1 MQIMNRFRFLNNLFG
16 WIAFAIAAV
25 TYLVTMEPTASF
37 WDCGEFISSA
47 YKLDVGHPPG
57 APFFMLTGRFFS
69 LFASDPTQVA
79 LMVNALSAIASAF
92 TILFLFWTITHLA
105 RKIVM
110 RTAEE
115 VTFSKMVGVL
125 GAGMVGALAYTFSD
139 TFWFSA
145 VEGEVYAYSSLFTAV
160 VFWAILK
167 WEDVADQ
174 PGSDRWLIFIAY
186 LMGISIGVHLLNL
199 LAIPAIVLVYYF
211 RNYSKVTPW
220 GVVRAML
227 VSIVILGAVL
237 YGIIPG
243 FVEVASRFELLFVNS
258 FGMSYNSGLF
268 AYILVTLAILVW
280 AIIETSTQKSYLR
293 MIISFMASITIVG
306 IPFFGTRW
314 LLGILIIAGLSFL
327 LFKYKS
333 KVNARWLNTAVMM
346 ITVILIGYSSYTVIV
361 IRSAANP
368 PMDQNSPDNVFALK
382 YYLNREQYG
391 DRPLFYGQAYNAPV
405 KLRIE
410 GNTCIPIF
418 ETGAPQYTPEPKT
431 TPDQQ
436 DRYFVTGHKMDYVM
450 DDRFMMLFP
459 RMYSTQPHHISAY
472 KAWGDVKGKRVR
484 FDYCGQ
490 QRTEYVPTFTEN
502 LRFFFNYQLNFMYF
516 RYFMWNFSGRQNDI
530 QGHGEVDRGN
540 WITGFNFIDKQLVGD
555 QSELPSELRD
565 NKGRNKYYM
574 LPLILGILGILF
586 LVYNGKEGKHSFW
599 VTMLLFFLT
608 GIAIVLYL
616 NQTPY
621 QPRERDY
628 AYAGSFY
635 AFSIW
640 IGLGVLGIIQFVKK
654 YLPETVTSVAV
665 SVLCLGVPVLMAAQ
679 NWDDHDRSNRYAA
692 RDFGHNY
699 LASTEKNAIIF
710 SNGDNDTFPLWYNQE
725 VEGVRTDVRVCNL
738 SYLQTDWYI
747 DQMKREAYESSPLP
761 ISWTPQQYV
770 VGTNEVV
777 SVREMDN
784 RPIDVTTAF
793 KVLHDPEIKVDGENI
808 IPSKQLFI
816 PVNKEELVKSGT
828 MDSSRVDEITDQ
840 FPINLSKSRMTKS
853 ELMIIDILN
862 TNQWKRPVYFAVT
875 VGDDYYLDMKDNFE
889 LTGMAYQILPL
900 NRQGKGPGVNVE
912 KMYDNMMNKFKWGN
926 VADPNVYL
934 DENTLRMCRTHRMMF
949 AQLAGALVAQND
961 TVRAKEVLDFSME
974 VLPPSQ
980 IRHDLTSAMLAE
992 SYYAISEME
1001 KGNEIV
1007 DFIATDCVEN
1017 LSWYF
1022 RLSTSHRRSIER
1034 RIGETFGL
1042 LNHVLSIADQN
1053 GQKELV
1059 EKYMPAFEQFA
1070 KRVRM

>member
-1 MQIMNRFRFLNNLFG
+1 MNKFRLLNNLFG

-25 TYLVTMEPTASF
+25 TYLLTMEPTASF

-79 LMVNALSAIASAF
+79 LMVNALSALASAF

-105 RKIVM
+105 RKILIK
-110 RTAEE
+110 REE
-115 VTFSKMVGVL
+115 ELSLARIVGIL

-167 WEDVADQ
+167 WEDVADR

-211 RNYSKVTPW
+211 RNYSKVTTW

-227 VSIVILGAVL
+227 VAVVLLGAVL

-243 FVEVASRFELLFVNS
+243 FVEIASLFELVFVNT
-258 FGMSYNSGLF
+258 FGLSYNSGLI
-268 AYILVTLAILVW
+268 AYIIVTLAILIWSAV
-280 AIIETSTQKSYLR
+280 ETTTRSNYLR
-293 MIISFMASITIVG
+293 MIISFLAVLAIVG
-306 IPFFGTRW
+306 IPFFGNNYI
-314 LLGILIIAGLSFL
+314 LGALILAALAY
-327 LFKYKS
+327 LFVKFKS
-333 KVNARWLNTAVMM
+333 KVDARWLNTAVMM

-405 KLRIE
+405 ELRIE
-410 GNTCIPIF
+410 GNTCIPVYK
-418 ETGAPQYTPEPKT
+418 TGDPQYSPEPRTSEGQK
-431 TPDQQ
+431 
-436 DRYFVTGHKMDYVM
+436 DRYIVTGNKMDYVM

-459 RMYSTQPHHISAY
+459 RMYSSQPHHVSAY

-540 WITGFNFIDKQLVGD
+540 WITGISFIDKALVGD
-555 QSELPSELRD
+555 QTNLPSELND
-565 NKGRNKYYM
+565 NKGRNRYYM
-574 LPLILGILGILF
+574 LPLLLGLLGIFF
-586 LVYNGKEGKHSFW
+586 LVNNGKEGKHTFW

-608 GIAIVLYL
+608 GIAIVMYL

-640 IGLGVLGIIQFVKK
+640 IGLGVPGIIQLVRK
-654 YLPETVTSVAV
+654 YLPETVAAVAV
-665 SVLCLGVPVLMAAQ
+665 SVLALGVPALMAAE

-692 RDFGHNY
+692 RDFGYNY
-699 LASTEKNAIIF
+699 LASCEEDAIIF

-747 DQMKREAYESSPLP
+747 DQMKRQAYESSPLP
-761 ISWTPQQYV
+761 ISWTPQQYI

-777 SVREMDN
+777 QVREVEK
-784 RPIDVTTAF
+784 RPIDVSTAF
-793 KVLHDPEIKVDGENI
+793 KIMLDPEIKVDGENL

-816 PVNKEELVKSGT
+816 PVDKADVIKSGVLDT
-828 MDSSRVDEITDQ
+828 ARFNEIVPQ
-840 FPINLSKSRMTKS
+840 IPINLAKSRLTKS
-853 ELMIIDILN
+853 ELMIIEMLN
-862 TNQWKRPVYFAVT
+862 TNKWKRPVYFAVT
-875 VGDDYYLDMKDNFE
+875 VGDDYYLGLNDHFE
-889 LTGMAYQILPL
+889 LTGMTYQVLPVSSE
-900 NRQGKGPGVNVE
+900 GKGARVNVE
-912 KMYDNMMNKFKWGN
+912 KMYDNMMNKFRWGN
-926 VADPNVYL
+926 VADSTVYL
-934 DENTLRMCRTHRMMF
+934 DETVLRMCRTHRMMF
-949 AQLAGALVAQND
+949 GQLAGALIQQND
-961 TVRAKEVLDFSME
+961 TVRAEKVLDFSQK
-974 VLPPSQ
+974 VLPSPQ
-980 IRHDLTSAMLAE
+980 IRHDITSAMMAE
-992 SYYAISEME
+992 SYYQLKKYD

-1007 DFIATDCVEN
+1007 DFIANDCVEYLGWYFN
-1017 LSWYF
+1017 LSNVQ
-1022 RLSTSHRRSIER
+1022 RKSIER
-1034 RIGETFGL
+1034 RISESFGL
-1042 LNHVLSIADQN
+1042 LNHVLSIAEQN
-1053 GQKELV
+1053 GQKEIV
-1059 EKYMPAFEQFA
+1059 QKYMPAYEQFSQ
-1070 KRVRM
+1070 RVRM

>member
-1 MQIMNRFRFLNNLFG
+1 MNKFRLLNNLFG
-16 WIAFAIAAV
+16 WIAFAIAAA
-25 TYLVTMEPTASF
+25 TYLTTMEPTASF
-37 WDCGEFISSA
+37 WDCGEFIASA

-79 LMVNALSAIASAF
+79 LMVNALSALASAF

-105 RKIVM
+105 RKILI
-110 RTAEE
+110 RSEE
-115 VTFSKMVGVL
+115 DFTLARLIGII

-211 RNYSKVTPW
+211 RTYSKVTTW

-227 VSIVILGAVL
+227 VSVVILGTVL

-243 FVEVASRFELLFVNS
+243 FVEVASRFELLFVNT
-258 FGMSYNSGLF
+258 FGMSFNTGLLV
-268 AYILVTLAILVW
+268 YIALTIAILAW
-280 AIIETSTQKSYLR
+280 AIVESTTRKSYLR
-293 MIISFMASITIVG
+293 IIISFVAALAITG
-306 IPFFGTRW
+306 IPFFGSHF
-314 LLGILIIAGLSFL
+314 LLGIVLLGGLAYL
-327 LFKYKS
+327 LVKFKS
-333 KVNARWLNTAVMM
+333 KVDVRWLNTAVLM

-410 GNTCIPIF
+410 GNTCIPIY
-418 ETGAPQYTPEPKT
+418 ETGDPQYSPMPKT
-431 TPDQQ
+431 SPDQK
-436 DRYFVTGHKMDYVM
+436 DSYIVTGHKMDYVM

-459 RMYSTQPHHISAY
+459 RMYSSQAHHVNAY
-472 KAWGDVKGKRVR
+472 KIWGDVKGKRVR

-530 QGHGEVDRGN
+530 QGHGEVEHGN
-540 WITGFNFIDKQLVGD
+540 WITGIDFIDKKLVGD
-555 QSELPSELRD
+555 QTNLPQELKD

-574 LPLILGILGILF
+574 LPLLLGIIGILF
-586 LVYNGKEGKHSFW
+586 LVYNGKEGKHTFW
-599 VTMLLFFLT
+599 ITMLLFFLT
-608 GIAIVLYL
+608 GIAIVMYL

-640 IGLGVLGIIQFVKK
+640 IGLGVLGIIQLVKK
-654 YLPETVTSVAV
+654 YLPETVVAALA
-665 SVLCLGVPVLMAAQ
+665 SVLSLGVPALMAAE

-692 RDFGHNY
+692 CDFGYNY
-699 LASTEKNAIIF
+699 LVSTDKDAIIF

-747 DQMKREAYESSPLP
+747 DQMRRQAYESAPLP
-761 ISWTPQQYV
+761 ISWTPQQYI

-777 SVREMDN
+777 SVREIDS
-784 RPIDVTTAF
+784 RPLDVSTAF
-793 KVLHDPEIKVDGENI
+793 RILHDPEIKVDGEGV
-808 IPSKQLFI
+808 IPTRQLYI
-816 PVNKEELVKSGT
+816 PVNKEEVLKSGLV
-828 MDSSRVDEITDQ
+828 DSSRIDSIAPQMEITL
-840 FPINLSKSRMTKS
+840 NKTRMTKS
-853 ELMIIDILN
+853 ELMIIDMLN
-862 TNQWKRPVYFAVT
+862 TNQWKRPMYFAVS
-875 VGDDYYLDMKDNFE
+875 VGDDYYLGMNDYFE
-889 LTGMAYQILPL
+889 LTGMAYQIKPVR
-900 NRQGKGPGVNVE
+900 NQGKGASVNVE

-926 VADPNVYL
+926 VADPKVYL
-934 DENTLRMCRTHRMMF
+934 DENTSRMCRTHRMMF
-949 AQLAGALVAQND
+949 AQLAGALVNQKD
-961 TVRAKEVLDFSME
+961 TVRAAKVLDFSFE

-980 IRHDLTSAMLAE
+980 VRHDITSVMMAE
-992 SYYAISEME
+992 SYYALGKHEQ
-1001 KGNEIV
+1001 GNAII
-1007 DFIATDCVEN
+1007 DFVANDCVEY
-1017 LSWYF
+1017 LTWYF
-1022 RLSTSHRRSIER
+1022 GLKGAHRSSINR
-1034 RIGETFGL
+1034 QIGEKFGL
-1042 LNHVLSIADQN
+1042 LNHVLSIADKN
-1053 GQKELV
+1053 GQKALV
-1059 EKYMPAFEQFA
+1059 DKYMAAYEQFSQ
-1070 KRVRM
+1070 RVR

>member
-1 MQIMNRFRFLNNLFG
+1 MNKFRLLNNLFG

-25 TYLVTMEPTASF
+25 TYLLTMEPTASF

-79 LMVNALSAIASAF
+79 LMVNALSALASAF

-105 RKIVM
+105 RKILIK
-110 RTAEE
+110 REE
-115 VTFSKMVGVL
+115 ELSLARIVGIL

-167 WEDVADQ
+167 WEDVADR

-211 RNYSKVTPW
+211 RNYSKVTTW

-227 VSIVILGAVL
+227 VAVVLLGAVL

-243 FVEVASRFELLFVNS
+243 FVEIASLFELVFVNT
-258 FGMSYNSGLF
+258 FGLSYNSGLI
-268 AYILVTLAILVW
+268 AYIIVTLAILIWSAV
-280 AIIETSTQKSYLR
+280 ETTTRSNYLR
-293 MIISFMASITIVG
+293 MIISFLAVLAIVG
-306 IPFFGTRW
+306 IPFFGNNYI
-314 LLGILIIAGLSFL
+314 LGVLILAALAY
-327 LFKYKS
+327 LFVKFKS
-333 KVNARWLNTAVMM
+333 KVDARWLNTAVMM

-405 KLRIE
+405 ELRIE
-410 GNTCIPIF
+410 GNTCIPVYK
-418 ETGAPQYTPEPKT
+418 TGDPQYSPEPRTSEGQK
-431 TPDQQ
+431 
-436 DRYFVTGHKMDYVM
+436 DRYIVTGNKMDYVM

-459 RMYSTQPHHISAY
+459 RMYSSQPHHVSAY

-540 WITGFNFIDKQLVGD
+540 WITGISFIDKALVGD
-555 QSELPSELRD
+555 QTNLPSELND
-565 NKGRNKYYM
+565 NKGRNRYYM
-574 LPLILGILGILF
+574 LPLLLGLLGIFF
-586 LVYNGKEGKHSFW
+586 LVNNGKEGKHTFW

-608 GIAIVLYL
+608 GIAIVMYL

-640 IGLGVLGIIQFVKK
+640 IGLGVPGIIQLVRK
-654 YLPETVTSVAV
+654 YLPETVAAVAV
-665 SVLCLGVPVLMAAQ
+665 SVLALGVPALMAAE

-692 RDFGHNY
+692 RDFGYNY
-699 LASTEKNAIIF
+699 LASCEEDAIIF

-747 DQMKREAYESSPLP
+747 DQMKRQAYESSPLP
-761 ISWTPQQYV
+761 ISWTPQQYI

-777 SVREMDN
+777 QVREVEK
-784 RPIDVTTAF
+784 RPIDVSTAF
-793 KVLHDPEIKVDGENI
+793 KIMLDPEIKVDGENL

-816 PVNKEELVKSGT
+816 PVDKADVIKSGVLDT
-828 MDSSRVDEITDQ
+828 ARFNEIVPQ
-840 FPINLSKSRMTKS
+840 IPINLAKSRLTKS
-853 ELMIIDILN
+853 ELMIIEMLN
-862 TNQWKRPVYFAVT
+862 TNKWKRPVYFAVT
-875 VGDDYYLDMKDNFE
+875 VGDDYYLGLNDHFE
-889 LTGMAYQILPL
+889 LTGMTYQVLPVSSE
-900 NRQGKGPGVNVE
+900 GKGARVNVE
-912 KMYDNMMNKFKWGN
+912 KMYDNMMNKFRWGN
-926 VADPNVYL
+926 VADSTVYL
-934 DENTLRMCRTHRMMF
+934 DETVLRMCRTHRMMF
-949 AQLAGALVAQND
+949 GQLAGALIQQND
-961 TVRAKEVLDFSME
+961 TVRAEKVLDFSQK
-974 VLPPSQ
+974 VLPSPQ
-980 IRHDLTSAMLAE
+980 VRHDITSAMMAE
-992 SYYAISEME
+992 SYYQLKKYD

-1007 DFIATDCVEN
+1007 DFIANDCVEYLGWYFN
-1017 LSWYF
+1017 LSNVQ
-1022 RLSTSHRRSIER
+1022 RKSIER
-1034 RIGETFGL
+1034 RISESFGL
-1042 LNHVLSIADQN
+1042 LNHVLSIAEQN
-1053 GQKELV
+1053 GQKEIV
-1059 EKYMPAFEQFA
+1059 QKYMPAYEQFSQ
-1070 KRVRM
+1070 RVRM

>member
-1 MQIMNRFRFLNNLFG
+1 
-16 WIAFAIAAV
+16 
-25 TYLVTMEPTASF
+25 
-37 WDCGEFISSA
+37 
-47 YKLDVGHPPG
+47 
-57 APFFMLTGRFFS
+57 
-69 LFASDPTQVA
+69 
-79 LMVNALSAIASAF
+79 
-92 TILFLFWTITHLA
+92 LFLFWTITHLA
-105 RKIVM
+105 RKILIK
-110 RTAEE
+110 REE
-115 VTFSKMVGVL
+115 ELSLARIVGIL

-167 WEDVADQ
+167 WEDVADR

-211 RNYSKVTPW
+211 RNYSKVTTW

-227 VSIVILGAVL
+227 VAVVLLGAVL

-243 FVEVASRFELLFVNS
+243 FVEIASLFELVFVNT
-258 FGMSYNSGLF
+258 FGLSYNSGLI
-268 AYILVTLAILVW
+268 AYIIVTLAILIWSAV
-280 AIIETSTQKSYLR
+280 ETTTRSNYLR
-293 MIISFMASITIVG
+293 MIISFLAVLAIVG
-306 IPFFGTRW
+306 IPFFGNNYI
-314 LLGILIIAGLSFL
+314 LGVLILAALAY
-327 LFKYKS
+327 LFVKFKS
-333 KVNARWLNTAVMM
+333 KVDARWLNTAVMM

-405 KLRIE
+405 ELRIE
-410 GNTCIPIF
+410 GNSCIPVYK
-418 ETGAPQYTPEPKT
+418 TGDPQYSPEPRTSEGQK
-431 TPDQQ
+431 
-436 DRYFVTGHKMDYVM
+436 DRYIVTGNKMDYVM

-459 RMYSTQPHHISAY
+459 RMYSSQPHHVSAY

-540 WITGFNFIDKQLVGD
+540 WITGISFIDKALVGD
-555 QSELPSELRD
+555 QTNLPSELND
-565 NKGRNKYYM
+565 NKGRNRYYM
-574 LPLILGILGILF
+574 LPLLLGLLGIFF
-586 LVYNGKEGKHSFW
+586 LVNNGKEGKHTFW

-608 GIAIVLYL
+608 GIAIVMYL

-640 IGLGVLGIIQFVKK
+640 IGLGVPGIIQLVRK
-654 YLPETVTSVAV
+654 YLPETVAAVAV
-665 SVLCLGVPVLMAAQ
+665 SVLALGVPALMAAE

-692 RDFGHNY
+692 RDFGYNY
-699 LASTEKNAIIF
+699 LASCEEDAIIF

-747 DQMKREAYESSPLP
+747 DQMKRQAYESSPLP
-761 ISWTPQQYV
+761 ISWTPQQYI

-777 SVREMDN
+777 QVREVEK
-784 RPIDVTTAF
+784 RPIDVSTAF
-793 KVLHDPEIKVDGENI
+793 KIMLDPEIKVDGENL

-816 PVNKEELVKSGT
+816 PVDKADVIKSGVLDT
-828 MDSSRVDEITDQ
+828 ARFNEIVPQ
-840 FPINLSKSRMTKS
+840 IPINLAKSRLTKS
-853 ELMIIDILN
+853 ELMIIEMLN
-862 TNQWKRPVYFAVT
+862 TNKWKRPVYFAVT
-875 VGDDYYLDMKDNFE
+875 VGDDYYLGLNDHFE
-889 LTGMAYQILPL
+889 LTGMTYQVLPVSSE
-900 NRQGKGPGVNVE
+900 GKGARVNVE
-912 KMYDNMMNKFKWGN
+912 KMYDNMMNKFRWGN
-926 VADPNVYL
+926 VADSTVYL
-934 DENTLRMCRTHRMMF
+934 DETVLRMCRTHRMMF
-949 AQLAGALVAQND
+949 GQLAGALIQQND
-961 TVRAKEVLDFSME
+961 TVRAEKVLDFSQK
-974 VLPPSQ
+974 VLPSPQ
-980 IRHDLTSAMLAE
+980 VRHDITSAMMAE
-992 SYYAISEME
+992 SYYQLKKYD

-1007 DFIATDCVEN
+1007 DFIANDCVEYLGWYFN
-1017 LSWYF
+1017 LSNVQ
-1022 RLSTSHRRSIER
+1022 RKSIER
-1034 RIGETFGL
+1034 RISESFGL
-1042 LNHVLSIADQN
+1042 LNHVLSIAEQN
-1053 GQKELV
+1053 GQKEIV
-1059 EKYMPAFEQFA
+1059 QKYMPAYEQFSQ
-1070 KRVRM
+1070 RVRM

>member
-1 MQIMNRFRFLNNLFG
+1 MKRFRFLNNLFG
-16 WIAFAIAAV
+16 WIAFAIAAA
-25 TYLVTMEPTASF
+25 TYLTTMEPTASF

-69 LFASDPTQVA
+69 LFASDSTQVA
-79 LMVNALSAIASAF
+79 MMVNALSALASAF

-105 RKIVM
+105 RRIIM
-110 RTAEE
+110 RKEE
-115 VTFSKMVGVL
+115 DVTFARIVGIL

-211 RNYSKVTPW
+211 RNYSKVTAW

-227 VSIVILGAVL
+227 VAVVILGAVL

-243 FVEVASRFELLFVNS
+243 FVEMASRFELLFVNS
-258 FGMSYNSGLF
+258 FGMSFNCGMF
-268 AYILVTLAILVW
+268 AYIILTLAILVW
-280 AIIETSTQKSYLR
+280 AIIETAQQKNYTR
-293 MIISFMASITIVG
+293 MIIAFLAAVTIVG
-306 IPFFGTRW
+306 IPFFGTHF
-314 LLGILIIAGLSFL
+314 LLGIVLIAALAYL
-327 LFKYKS
+327 LLKFKA
-333 KVNARWLNTAVMM
+333 KVDARWLNTTIMM

-368 PMDQNSPDNVFALK
+368 PMDQNSPDNVFSLK

-391 DRPLFYGQAYNAPV
+391 DRPLFYGQTYNAPV

-418 ETGAPQYTPEPKT
+418 ETGDPQYSPEPKT
-431 TPDQQ
+431 SEDQK
-436 DRYFVTGHKMDYVM
+436 DRYVVTGNKMDYVM

-459 RMYSTQPHHISAY
+459 RMYSSQEHHVSAY

-530 QGHGEVDRGN
+530 QGHGEIDRGN
-540 WITGFNFIDKQLVGD
+540 WITGINFIDKALVGD
-555 QSELPSELRD
+555 QTELPSELRD

-574 LPLILGILGILF
+574 LPLLLGILGILF
-586 LVYNGKEGKHSFW
+586 LAYNGKEGKHTFW

-640 IGLGVLGIIQFVKK
+640 IGLGVLGIIQFAKK
-654 YLPETVTSVAV
+654 YLPE
-665 SVLCLGVPVLMAAQ
+665 SVLAVVVSIVSLGVPALMAAE
-679 NWDDHDRSNRYAA
+679 NWDDHDRSNRFAA
-692 RDFGHNY
+692 RDFGYNY
-699 LASTEKNAIIF
+699 LVSTEKDAIIF

-725 VEGVRTDVRVCNL
+725 VEGQRTDVRVCNL

-747 DQMKREAYESSPLP
+747 DQMRREAYESAPLP
-761 ISWTPQQYV
+761 ISWTPQQYI

-777 SVREMDN
+777 SVREIEK
-784 RPIDVTTAF
+784 RPLDVATAF
-793 KVLHDPEIKVDGENI
+793 RVLHDPEIKIDGESV
-808 IPSKQLFI
+808 IPSRQLFV
-816 PVNKEELVKSGT
+816 PVNKEEVIKSGLV
-828 MDSSRVDEITDQ
+828 DSSAFNQIVDQ
-840 FPINLSKSRMTKS
+840 VNINLSKTRLTKS
-853 ELMIIDILN
+853 ELMIIDMLN
-862 TNQWKRPVYFAVT
+862 TNQWKRPMYFAVT
-875 VGDDYYLDMKDNFE
+875 VGDDYYLDLKDYFE
-889 LTGMAYQILPL
+889 LTGLAYQIVPVSS
-900 NRQGKGPGVNVE
+900 NGQGPRVNVE

-926 VADPNVYL
+926 VADPKVYL
-934 DENTLRMCRTHRMMF
+934 DETILRLCRTHRMMF
-949 AQLAGALVAQND
+949 AQLATALVAQND
-961 TVRAKEVLDFSME
+961 TSRAKKVLDFSME
-974 VLPPSQ
+974 VLPANQ
-980 IRHDLTSAMLAE
+980 VRHDVTSAMLAE
-992 SYYAISEME
+992 SYYAIGEAE
-1001 KGNEIV
+1001 KANEIIE
-1007 DFIATDCVEN
+1007 FIATDCIEN
-1017 LSWYF
+1017 MTWYF
-1022 RLSTSHRRSIER
+1022 RLSGAQRKSVER
-1034 RIGETFGL
+1034 RIGENFGL

-1053 GQKELV
+1053 KQAELV
-1059 EKYMPAFEQFA
+1059 QKYMPEFEKFSQ
-1070 KRVRM
+1070 RVRM